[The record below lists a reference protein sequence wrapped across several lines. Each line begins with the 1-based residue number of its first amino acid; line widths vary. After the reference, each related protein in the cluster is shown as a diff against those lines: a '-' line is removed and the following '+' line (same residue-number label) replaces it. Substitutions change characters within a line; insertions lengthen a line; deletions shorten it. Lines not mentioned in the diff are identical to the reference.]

1 MIAAPLWPPS
11 GTWLPVAGLSRASGR
26 LGSGQ
31 PGQRKPGTWDQSR
44 RSQGRGRCQSAK
56 WSALVGGAALG
67 ARSRARCGSHS
78 NSASPL
84 ELFPVPGSPEIELEV
99 LGGEGDGSKVQPF
112 TLLLI
117 HGSYHAAWCYEENF
131 LSFFRGQGFHTYALS
146 LRGQGRGKMVPK
158 LPVAGALEE
167 HASDIQAY
175 VHHLRELHGQ
185 PVVLLGHSFGG
196 LMVLQA
202 AAALKD
208 SQKGALAG
216 LILLCSVPPAG
227 NVGIILRSLFKAPL
241 QALRITWGFVARA
254 FERDAE
260 LCRQLFFDADT
271 PAEDVGKYM
280 DLMKE
285 GCPEGTRLL
294 DLRQLQRPGVC
305 FQRIRVLPC
314 RVSLPGDADVIV
326 DKEACSECK
335 ASFSQRSA
343 MGLVAPN
350 YYFYLQ
356 PLLGLQ
362 L

>member
-1 MIAAPLWPPS
+1 
-11 GTWLPVAGLSRASGR
+11 
-26 LGSGQ
+26 
-31 PGQRKPGTWDQSR
+31 
-44 RSQGRGRCQSAK
+44 
-56 WSALVGGAALG
+56 
-67 ARSRARCGSHS
+67 
-78 NSASPL
+78 
-84 ELFPVPGSPEIELEV
+84 VPGSPEIELEV

-146 LRGQGRGKMVPK
+146 LRGQGRGKMIPK

-208 SQKGALAG
+208 SPGALAG

-271 PAEDVGKYM
+271 SAEDVGKYM

-294 DLRQLQRPGVC
+294 DLRQLQR
-305 FQRIRVLPC
+305 
-314 RVSLPGDADVIV
+314 SLPVEACGHAPVLVLGGDADVIV
-326 DKEACSECK
+326 DKEALEEAAAAHGVEPVVLQGVAHDAMLGARWKMAADAILGWLAHVKARLLALSCCCSFWRK
-335 ASFSQRSA
+335 Q
-343 MGLVAPN
+343 VV
-350 YYFYLQ
+350 
-356 PLLGLQ
+356 
-362 L
+362 